1 MNLWL
6 SKLGKTPPVTLRTP
20 AETARFELESFFP
33 HIPFDLY
40 EQPHMGDAYQIVPG
54 NDGSFSITGGITGLL
69 YGAYR
74 LIMDTLCG
82 KALTGTVTSAPKY
95 SLRMINCWD
104 NADGEIER
112 GYAGRSLFF
121 RNGRLE
127 YDTGRILTLGRLLAS
142 AGLNVLCINNVNV
155 HYPAQLL
162 LEDYLPD
169 LAALADLF
177 RPFGVRLMVSVD
189 FSQPMRHGISTA
201 DPLDSAVQAWWKET
215 AGRVYAAVPD
225 LAGFLVKADSEGR
238 PGPFTYGRNHAEGA
252 NMLAEALKP
261 FGGVVVWRCFVY
273 NCRQDWRDTKTDR
286 PKAAW
291 EHYAF
296 LDGEFADNVILQV
309 KHGPFDFQVRE
320 PLSPLLLGMKKT
332 KLAMELQLAQEY
344 TGHQI
349 DLYTMILMWKEL
361 YEELPA
367 DNIMSIAAVSNL
379 GDDENYTGH
388 PLAAVNLYTYG
399 LLAWD
404 PDVDAEEAVTRWC
417 RLTYNFTNEQEQT
430 LVSLLL
436 SSRRTYEK
444 YTAPLG
450 IGWMITPHDHY
461 GPNPSGYEYD
471 LWGTYHK
478 ADRNAVGIDRTHS
491 GTGYLDQYP
500 EDFRRKYEDPAV
512 CPDLFLL
519 FYHRLSYD
527 YRMRDGRTLIQRIY
541 DDHFEGLE
549 ETRVMADRLLALPF
563 PEPDASVIR
572 DRMNRQLYNAREW
585 CDIINT
591 FFHRLSGAP
600 DAHGRTIYD

>member
-40 EQPHMGDAYQIVPG
+40 EQTDMGDAYQIVPG
-54 NDGSFSITGGITGLL
+54 NDGFFSITGGSTGLL

-127 YDTGRILTLGRLLAS
+127 YNTGRILTLGRLLAS

-349 DLYTMILMWKEL
+349 DLYTSCMRSCRRIISCPSRRFPTWEMMR
-361 YEELPA
+361 
-367 DNIMSIAAVSNL
+367 IIR
-379 GDDENYTGH
+379 
-388 PLAAVNLYTYG
+388 
-399 LLAWD
+399 
-404 PDVDAEEAVTRWC
+404 VTR
-417 RLTYNFTNEQEQT
+417 
-430 LVSLLL
+430 
-436 SSRRTYEK
+436 
-444 YTAPLG
+444 
-450 IGWMITPHDHY
+450 
-461 GPNPSGYEYD
+461 
-471 LWGTYHK
+471 
-478 ADRNAVGIDRTHS
+478 
-491 GTGYLDQYP
+491 
-500 EDFRRKYEDPAV
+500 
-512 CPDLFLL
+512 
-519 FYHRLSYD
+519 
-527 YRMRDGRTLIQRIY
+527 
-541 DDHFEGLE
+541 
-549 ETRVMADRLLALPF
+549 LP
-563 PEPDASVIR
+563 R
-572 DRMNRQLYNAREW
+572 
-585 CDIINT
+585 
-591 FFHRLSGAP
+591 
-600 DAHGRTIYD
+600 